1 MKDANPAPQPAQNVP
16 GVSGLQSVPKMQ
28 PGSPMQQSG
37 SGQAGPGSFVPGN
50 NYRMNPPSQT
60 PLAYLEKTTTTI
72 GR

>member
-16 GVSGLQSVPKMQ
+16 GVSGLQAVPKMQ
-28 PGSPMQQSG
+28 PGSPMQQP
-37 SGQAGPGSFVPGN
+37 GPGNFVPGN
-50 NYRMNPPSQT
+50 NYRMNPPAQT